1 MMTVAGGAFR
11 VVVGM
16 SCVARMGGAKLDAG
30 FGSDFFGICTGLTLM
45 ASRSGVLALSL
56 VKVEN
61 SSARYYLAL
70 AAARLAFLTA
80 DFEGDLLIFLRHAML

>member
-1 MMTVAGGAFR
+1 
-11 VVVGM
+11 
-16 SCVARMGGAKLDAG
+16 MGGLKLNTGATSV
-30 FGSDFFGICTGLTLM
+30 FLGIRNGLTLM